1 MSLCTSLHDL
11 LSDFINYG
19 KMTENNEHKGGT
31 SFENKEKEEQKE
43 QDLSF
48 LDAFIVSRKRNIDIL
63 YRKLEQI
70 KKEMGEATQR
80 LMPLR
85 VDLSRCLYPEDREMV
100 MEEIKSVDQIIQED
114 RAKFTLIHT
123 KVRRLVAFVHKADLI
138 QIQIA
143 ASHDSEDIR
152 NLILLATEVVD
163 DDLEKEVL
171 LNMLND
177 KCMKNTCL
185 NI

>member
-19 KMTENNEHKGGT
+19 RMTDDT
-31 SFENKEKEEQKE
+31 KEKSLFDKEEKE
-43 QDLSF
+43 VQRSQDLAF
-48 LDAFIVSRKRNIDIL
+48 LDAFIATRKKNVDML
-63 YRKLEQI
+63 YRKLESI
-70 KKEMGEATQR
+70 KKEMAETTQR

-85 VDLSRCLYPEDREMV
+85 IDLSRCLYPEDKELV
-100 MEEIKSVDQIIQED
+100 LEEIKSVNQILEED
-114 RAKFTLIHT
+114 RAKFNLIHA

-143 ASHDSEDIR
+143 ASHDTEDIR

-171 LNMLND
+171 LNMLNE

-185 NI
+185 

>member
-11 LSDFINYG
+11 LSDFINNYG
-19 KMTENNEHKGGT
+19 RMTEDENKGKPL
-31 SFENKEKEEQKE
+31 FQDKEKEEQRA

-48 LDAFIVSRKRNIDIL
+48 LDAFIDSRKKNIDIL

-70 KKEMGEATQR
+70 KKEMGETQQR

-85 VDLSRCLYPEDREMV
+85 VDLSRCLYPEDRELV
-100 MEEIKSVDQIIQED
+100 MEEIKSVNQILEED
-114 RAKFTLIHT
+114 RAKFTLIHS
-123 KVRRLVAFVHKADLI
+123 KVRRLVAFTHKADLI

-171 LNMLND
+171 LQMLNE

-185 NI
+185 